1 MRCRVGWGF
10 KNMLWPP
17 SQMAIRGRKS
27 SAPAY
32 SALRFRS
39 APFLELI
46 PYRSGSAV
54 ETGVAALVRIAV
66 AFYSP
71 VSFGVPIEAEQVREF
86 IEIGRALNPRIFV
99 NFL

>member
-1 MRCRVGWGF
+1 
-10 KNMLWPP
+10 
-17 SQMAIRGRKS
+17 
-27 SAPAY
+27 
-32 SALRFRS
+32 
-39 APFLELI
+39 
-46 PYRSGSAV
+46 V